1 MDENN
6 IFKEQVQPVVES
18 GVKPKHTAS
27 LVLGIL
33 SIVFAILFA
42 LVGDVL
48 AIIGI
53 ILACVKRKEYNTKA
67 GMILSIIGLA
77 LAIANHIIGALLLP
91 QILSSLGV

>member
-27 LVLGIL
+27 LVLGVL

-48 AIIGI
+48 AIVGI
-53 ILACVKRKEYNTKA
+53 ILACVKKKEYNTKT
-67 GMILSIIGLA
+67 GLILCCIGLV
-77 LAIANHIIGALLLP
+77 LAIANHIFSVLFLP